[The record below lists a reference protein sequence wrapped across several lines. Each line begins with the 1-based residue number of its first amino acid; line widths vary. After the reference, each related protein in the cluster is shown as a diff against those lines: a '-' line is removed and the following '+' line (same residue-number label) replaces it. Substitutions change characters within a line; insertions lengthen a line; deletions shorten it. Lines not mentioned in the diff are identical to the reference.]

1 MTFND
6 LNVKKY
12 YVVKSIIQ
20 IVTFCNIELE
30 NRTKKQI
37 STVAEKITCVKER
50 LVGILPID
58 ENPETADIETK
69 TK

>member
-50 LVGILPID
+50 LEGILPID